1 MPALPP
7 HLLTPATTPNQLTQ
21 SFPSLSP
28 RPSPFPPARM
38 PILPP
43 LKKVFA
49 VIEAQREEEAA
60 LGDAPLDQLLMPVP
74 VPDEIVPPPE
84 INELDPHAREMPIPV
99 AEAEPSFP
107 GMGME
112 GPLPEQSWPGEQ
124 GHLDAA

>member
-1 MPALPP
+1 
-7 HLLTPATTPNQLTQ
+7 
-21 SFPSLSP
+21 
-28 RPSPFPPARM
+28 M

-84 INELDPHAREMPIPV
+84 INELDPNAREMPIPV
-99 AEAEPSFP
+99 AEAEPSMP

-112 GPLPEQSWPGEQ
+112 GPLPEHSWPGEQ
-124 GHLDAA
+124 GDMSYLRKAEAFADPRIAQQRGHCVPFLNMPIWRNTRFPG